1 MFFKYQRKVETD
13 LTKASVDMARTK
25 SERLNGVPYIC
36 ILPENGWSPQKISQ
50 ELDMLMG
57 LGDLKGITVF
67 ITYFLLRS
75 LVVSNR
81 VPILQYTKID

>member
-1 MFFKYQRKVETD
+1 MFLNTKRKVETD

-57 LGDLKGITVF
+57 LGDLKGIAVL
-67 ITYFLLRS
+67 ITCSLLR
-75 LVVSNR
+75 
-81 VPILQYTKID
+81 I